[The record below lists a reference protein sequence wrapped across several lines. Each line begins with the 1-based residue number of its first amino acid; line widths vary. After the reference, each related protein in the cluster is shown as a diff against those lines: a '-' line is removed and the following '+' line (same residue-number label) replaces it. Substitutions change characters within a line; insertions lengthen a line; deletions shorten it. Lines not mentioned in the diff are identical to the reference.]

1 MNDAKKD
8 VESYSAKTAQ
18 LWKVESHDLLLK
30 YKKDK
35 AGFRE
40 ILHSVVGKGS
50 GVLRNVKKDDFPSF
64 AEYVRKNLS
73 KIESGEYDIFSVESF
88 SGKKPTSF
96 ISKICHIVNP
106 KDYPIIWDENVR
118 KVLKVGSSRKEWQNK
133 LEEFKSKQKCK
144 TNEELYKIDSNL
156 WAQGTSL

>member
-8 VESYSAKTAQ
+8 VESYNTKTAQ
-18 LWKVESHDLLLK
+18 LWKVESHKLLLK
-30 YKKDK
+30 YKDDK

-50 GVLRNVKKDDFPSF
+50 GVLRNIRKEDFPSF

-73 KIESGEYDIFSVESF
+73 KIGSGEFDIFSVENF

-106 KDYPIIWDENVR
+106 KNYPIIWDENMR
-118 KVLKVGSSRKEWQNK
+118 KILKVGSSRKEWQNK
-133 LEEFKSKQKCK
+133 LEEFKSKQNGKK
-144 TNEELYKIDSNL
+144 GEELYKIDSEF
-156 WAQGTSL
+156 WSQGTSL